1 MEIVLASGTRGKIRE
16 FDQIFECSPFIIRP
30 MSELGIPEPEETGST
45 FEENALLKARAAS
58 RHANRPAIADD
69 SGLSVD
75 DLNGC
80 PGVYSAR
87 YAGPDAADQQNVE
100 KLLNELNGVD
110 QSSRSARFHCVI
122 AVVRHF
128 EDDQPLIFSDSWEGE
143 IATTPSGKN
152 GFGYDPVFYLPEYRR
167 TAAQLEPEI
176 KNKVSHRAKALEQLK
191 VELHHADIFATN
203 PDH

>member
-1 MEIVLASGTRGKIRE
+1 
-16 FDQIFECSPFIIRP
+16 
-30 MSELGIPEPEETGST
+30 
-45 FEENALLKARAAS
+45 
-58 RHANRPAIADD
+58 
-69 SGLSVD
+69 
-75 DLNGC
+75 
-80 PGVYSAR
+80 
-87 YAGPDAADQQNVE
+87 
-100 KLLNELNGVD
+100 
-110 QSSRSARFHCVI
+110 
-122 AVVRHF
+122 
-128 EDDQPLIFSDSWEGE
+128 EGE